1 MIKLCCIFNY
11 APLYRKSIY
20 KKIDENFDCQ
30 FYFSNMKSD
39 IAKMDYN
46 DFKRYPKTVRDIKIF
61 GKYHWRRDILSL
73 PFKNFTHYLVIGDFT
88 LSYMPFLI
96 LCHLFGKKVYAWG
109 HGSKSFSGN
118 IGWYLKWFYKH
129 CDLFFTYSEGGK
141 QRLIDLGIPQD
152 KLDVIY
158 NSLNSGVNPQLQ
170 LSYKS
175 NLLQEHFHN
184 EYPTLLFIG
193 RLTKVKRL
201 DWIIKA
207 QSNHK
212 EKGINYNVLII
223 GTGPERETLQNLV
236 SKEKLKDCVW
246 FYGECYDD
254 KELST
259 LLYNADL
266 CVSPG
271 NVGLT
276 ALHAMSYGTP
286 VISNNDFETQMPEFE
301 TIIGGKT
308 GLLYRKGDFEDFC
321 DKIETWLKDSPD
333 RNIVRENCYAVI
345 NDRFNSEYQINLLKS
360 RIIV

>member
-20 KKIDENFDCQ
+20 LKIDNEFDAQ
-30 FYFSNMKSD
+30 FYFSDMKSD
-39 IAKMDYN
+39 IAQMNYN
-46 DFKRYPKTVRDIKIF
+46 DFKHYPKTVHDIKLF
-61 GKYHWRRDILSL
+61 GRFNWRRNILSL
-73 PFKNFTHYLVIGDFT
+73 PFKKYECYLVIGDFT
-88 LSYMPFLI
+88 LSYIPFLI
-96 LCHLFGKKVYAWG
+96 LCHLLGKKVYAWG
-109 HGSKSFSGN
+109 HGSKSFSGR

-141 QRLIDLGIPQD
+141 KRLIDLGIPSN

-158 NSLNSGVNPQLQ
+158 NSLNTGVISQKQ

-175 NLLQEHFHN
+175 SLLREHFNN

-201 DWIIKA
+201 DWIIEA
-207 QSNHK
+207 QAYHK
-212 EKGINYNVLII
+212 SKGINYNVLII
-223 GTGPERETLQNLV
+223 GDGKERETLQNLV
-236 SKEKLKDCVW
+236 SEKNLNDRVW
-246 FYGECYDD
+246 FYGQCYDD
-254 KELST
+254 TELST

-276 ALHAMSYGTP
+276 ALHSMSYGTP
-286 VISNNDFETQMPEFE
+286 VISNNDFETQMPEYE
-301 TIIGGKT
+301 TIVVGKT
-308 GLLYRKGDFEDFC
+308 GDLYQKDNFEDFC
-321 DKIETWLKDSPD
+321 MKIEHWLKNNTD
-333 RNIVRENCYAVI
+333 REQTRKNCYAII
-345 NDRFNSEYQINLLKS
+345 NDKFNSEYQINLLKS